1 MSRDWNE
8 KLSICAEEITVHEET
23 LKKKST
29 YRMLMREFSN
39 VAGYKTKRQKPTAF
53 LHISNKENIIKTV

>member
-1 MSRDWNE
+1 
-8 KLSICAEEITVHEET
+8 
-23 LKKKST
+23 
-29 YRMLMREFSN
+29 MLMREFSN